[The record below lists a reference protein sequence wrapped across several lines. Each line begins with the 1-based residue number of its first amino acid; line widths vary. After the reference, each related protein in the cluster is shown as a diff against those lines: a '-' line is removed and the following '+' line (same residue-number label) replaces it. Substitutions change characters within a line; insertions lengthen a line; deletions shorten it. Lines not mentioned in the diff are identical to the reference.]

1 MKKTGMFLA
10 VLLVASL
17 FASSFALAESFAL
30 TGKAVGL
37 DSNSGASI
45 SAEELVPSS
54 LSSSDIEESISNVD
68 DSIGNKPAF
77 PGHTSIGNGWM
88 VVDDKKAVF
97 VHGVW
102 TERKTSDGELVSFG
116 KLRVGTRTFKLEK
129 VESEW
134 SNESIY
140 FKVYGHE
147 IPGEAG
153 KLSLEL
159 TEQIGHMKFWK
170 GVFYS
175 NSYISDGITGDVT
188 LATATNRIK
197 RLPKPGL
204 TTESGP
210 TTESGSDSP
219 NLETESGETEIPRK
233 PTLTDEASDNTAEDE
248 KKGFLWRIRKF
259 FGGK

>member
-10 VLLVASL
+10 VILVASL
-17 FASSFALAESFAL
+17 FASSFVLAESFAV
-30 TGKAVGL
+30 TGKSIGL

-54 LSSSDIEESISNVD
+54 LSSFDIKESISNVE
-68 DSIGNKPAF
+68 DSIGKKPAF
-77 PGHTSIGNGWM
+77 PGHTSIGSGWI
-88 VVDDKKAVF
+88 VTDDKRTAF

-116 KLRVGTRTFKLEK
+116 KLGVGAKTYKLEK
-129 VESEW
+129 VGEW
-134 SNESIY
+134 N
-140 FKVYGHE
+140 
-147 IPGEAG
+147 G
-153 KLSLEL
+153 KSLSFVVHGAKGVNGKFSLDL
-159 TEQIGHMKFWK
+159 TEQIGHMKFWE
-170 GVFYS
+170 GTFS
-175 NSYISDGITGDVT
+175 FDGTTGDVT
-188 LATATNRIK
+188 LATKTNRIK
-197 RLPKPGL
+197 KLPKPDL
-204 TTESGP
+204 

-219 NLETESGETEIPRK
+219 NLETESGETENPRK